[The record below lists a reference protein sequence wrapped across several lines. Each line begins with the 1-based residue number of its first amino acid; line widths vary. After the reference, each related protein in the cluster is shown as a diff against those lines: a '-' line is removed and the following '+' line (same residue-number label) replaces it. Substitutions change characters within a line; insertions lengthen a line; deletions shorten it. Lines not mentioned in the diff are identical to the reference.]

1 MFKVLDVRESISLE
15 NSIYSQVVIIATE
28 IGSAIRRRF
37 VFNPPKFDR
46 ALSTV
51 TYWGYTGDWN
61 VLIPGDYFII
71 EKTDSWKNVR
81 IICEE
86 DINNESHS

>member
-15 NSIYSQVVIIATE
+15 NSTDSQVVIIAAE
-28 IGSAIRRRF
+28 IGSAMRRRF
-37 VFNPPKFDR
+37 VFSPAKFDR